1 MSIEFDKNN
10 YRVHNERNKS
20 IIENSLKEYGAG
32 RSILLDADDTIIA
45 GNGTYEQ
52 AQKLGIPVQI
62 IETDGNTLI
71 ALQRTDLDT
80 NDEKREGLSV
90 VDNSASDSSSFDRSK
105 MTEHF
110 SVDYLQTLGVPV
122 VKMDDVPVDD
132 LLSIKKEPEKKKKIV
147 KCPYCGEDV
156 EV

>member
-1 MSIEFDKNN
+1 MSIEFDKKNF
-10 YRVHNERNKS
+10 RVHNERNKS

-52 AQKLGIPVQI
+52 AQKLGIPVKI
-62 IETDGNTLI
+62 IETDGTTLI
-71 ALQRTDLDT
+71 ALQRIDLDT
-80 NDEKREGLSV
+80 DDEKREGLSV
-90 VDNSASDSSSFDRSK
+90 TDNSSSDSSVFNSPK
-105 MTEHF
+105 MTEYH
-110 SVDYLQTLGVPV
+110 SIEYLQSLGVPI
-122 VKMDDVPVDD
+122 VKFDDIPVDD
-132 LLSIKKEPEKKKKIV
+132 LSEPKKDTKKKKKIV